1 MYNEKCSDRALNCEF
16 PPLQKIMTDRPT
28 NRPGNREVSLPIN
41 KDGKGDMNEGI
52 KLKEAKKV
60 V

>member
-1 MYNEKCSDRALNCEF
+1 MELKISAALENY
-16 PPLQKIMTDRPT
+16 DRPTDQPTGGRQT
-28 NRPGNREVSLPIN
+28 NRPGHREVSLPIN

-52 KLKEAKKV
+52 KVKEDKKV

>member
-1 MYNEKCSDRALNCEF
+1 MKLE
-16 PPLQKIMTDRPT
+16 IMPDRPT
-28 NRPGNREVSLPIN
+28 NRQTNRPGHREVSLPIN

-52 KLKEAKKV
+52 KVKEDKKV